1 MNFYDGMMYPFE
13 KKWLAEKR
21 EWLMQFVKGEVLEI
35 GYGTGTNFKFMNTD
49 AIDHLTA
56 LDTAENDSVHSD
68 LPIKFVTGT
77 VEALPFED
85 NYFDTVIETLVLCSV
100 QELERSISEI
110 SRVLKPGG
118 AFVYMDHVL
127 PNDAGLAKAF
137 KVINPLWSK
146 VANGCQLVR
155 TPKALFE
162 RNGLEIVE
170 AIALERVYLIMASP
184 LSAFKDAV
192 NVQ

>member
-1 MNFYDGMMYPFE
+1 MNFYDGMMYPLE

-77 VEALPFED
+77 VFKSLNDQYRKF
-85 NYFDTVIETLVLCSV
+85 
-100 QELERSISEI
+100 QE
-110 SRVLKPGG
+110 
-118 AFVYMDHVL
+118 
-127 PNDAGLAKAF
+127 
-137 KVINPLWSK
+137 
-146 VANGCQLVR
+146 C
-155 TPKALFE
+155 
-162 RNGLEIVE
+162 
-170 AIALERVYLIMASP
+170 
-184 LSAFKDAV
+184 
-192 NVQ
+192 